1 MELEVTIMSDDI
13 IRTPR
18 EQVGHWLARV
28 SRRRF
33 QLSETLLEQMGVGP
47 GQVPILTQLNYHGEL
62 TQRELAEH
70 TNVTAATISGTLKR
84 MERADIVYRTED
96 KRDARVSIVRLT
108 EKGQEIAKTARE
120 QFAYADSC
128 MLDGFSD
135 EECDQAIN
143 LLKRMRENV
152 DRALEKANGQNNE
165 DA

>member
-1 MELEVTIMSDDI
+1 MSDDI
-13 IRTPR
+13 MRTPR
-18 EQVGHWLARV
+18 EQAGYFLARI

-33 QLSETLLEQMGVGP
+33 QLSEMLLEKMGVGP

-108 EKGQEIAKTARE
+108 EKGQAIAKTAWE
-120 QFAYADSC
+120 QFAFADSC
-128 MLDGFSD
+128 MLEGFTD
-135 EECDQAIN
+135 EECEQVMSYLN
-143 LLKRMRENV
+143 RMRENV
-152 DRALEKANGQNNE
+152 ERALEKVSQNNE
-165 DA
+165 